1 MQMLEPIRTSGNGEA
16 GGEEEI
22 EVNFKDQK
30 MINEFS
36 NLNLKKIKLRKLIK
50 AKSLELDD
58 LVELENELLLGSF
71 DDNVID
77 DDEQD
82 QNGGDGND
90 LILYKLDSSYIH
102 IKRSVFQETKLA
114 QNLEKSKQ
122 LISKLNTDLTE
133 LNDQMS
139 ALKKT
144 LYSKFGNTI
153 NLEGGDDD
161 EDEVSI

>member
-90 LILYKLDSSYIH
+90 L
-102 IKRSVFQETKLA
+102 
-114 QNLEKSKQ
+114 
-122 LISKLNTDLTE
+122 
-133 LNDQMS
+133 
-139 ALKKT
+139 
-144 LYSKFGNTI
+144 
-153 NLEGGDDD
+153 
-161 EDEVSI
+161 